1 MSYKVNKT
9 GDVYGLF
16 ETESDVTIELHAT
29 EAKARE
35 LCRKVNLGSG
45 FDGWTPPFF
54 AVKYP
59 LTTHAEH
66 V

>member
-16 ETESDVTIELHAT
+16 ETESTLTIELHAT
-29 EAKARE
+29 EDKARE
-35 LCRKVNLGSG
+35 LCRKANLGSG
-45 FDGWTPPFF
+45 FNGWTPPFF

-59 LTTHAEH
+59 LTTQPEH